1 MKWSST
7 KQILKAKKLLRPDIE
22 TSEIA
27 KKGGCNCC
35 SAGTK
40 NKRDLRLKR
49 TKDFQLR
56 GQGGEEA
63 ACSKNRDFHQTE
75 SLFWGLTDFLN
86 PICGVWNM
94 RLSRAYFI
102 LLQSVVNTE
111 LRNDRYL
118 IPKFYPQFSHFLA
131 IFSHFLLLSKIL
143 PQVSKIFTEIYLPYP

>member
-86 PICGVWNM
+86 PICGAWNM

-102 LLQSVVNTE
+102 FLQSVVNNNHCTIAVYRFNIHVVAE
-111 LRNDRYL
+111 KSEFIKNQITSSL
-118 IPKFYPQFSHFLA
+118 
-131 IFSHFLLLSKIL
+131 
-143 PQVSKIFTEIYLPYP
+143 QVV

>member
-1 MKWSST
+1 MKWSSR

-75 SLFWGLTDFLN
+75 SLFRGFTDFLN
-86 PICGVWNM
+86 PIC
-94 RLSRAYFI
+94 
-102 LLQSVVNTE
+102 
-111 LRNDRYL
+111 
-118 IPKFYPQFSHFLA
+118 
-131 IFSHFLLLSKIL
+131 
-143 PQVSKIFTEIYLPYP
+143 